1 MTPTDPRSRPGAGE
15 GKPGGG
21 PWQGAATPPAGS
33 LTQVDGLL
41 VGHATD
47 REGLTGCTVVLC
59 PEGATCAVDV
69 RGGAPGTRETDLLG
83 AGRLVQQVHAV
94 CLAGGSAFG
103 LAAAHGVMTWLEER
117 GYGFD
122 TGVARVPIVPAA
134 ILFDLAVGD
143 PRARPDAA
151 MGYAACQ
158 AASREP
164 VVEGSVGAGT
174 GAVIGTILGPA
185 GARKGGVGSA
195 ARFLPNGWTVAALVV
210 LNCYGGVRDPE
221 TGRWLVGPP
230 PALSAT
236 AWPGAQE
243 GQRGAGPAEAGPAGG
258 PSGAGRDAGTG
269 TSGAGGPHGG
279 GPGSGEARPGYAGR
293 HTTLAVVATDAPLP
307 RDDLYRIAQVAQT
320 GLARVIDPVH
330 TWVDGDVVFALATGR
345 RPGTPTMDDR
355 MAIAATAAHVT
366 ATAALRAALCAE
378 SLGGIPAVAG
388 GDASR

>member
-1 MTPTDPRSRPGAGE
+1 MSHETDPGADGPRVGFGAGL
-15 GKPGGG
+15 GGVPPDTG
-21 PWQGAATPPAGS
+21 SSGVPAETGLGGSSAGDGSGGVRSGGTGDRDEPAGT
-33 LTQVDGLL
+33 LTQVEGIW
-41 VGHATD
+41 VGHASD
-47 REGLTGCTVVLC
+47 PGGLTGCTVVLC
-59 PEGATCAVDV
+59 PDGATCAVDV

-83 AGRLVQQVHAV
+83 SGRLVQQVHGL

-164 VVEGSVGAGT
+164 VQEGSVGAGT
-174 GAVIGTILGPA
+174 GAVIGMVMGPQ

-195 ARFLPNGWTVAALVV
+195 ARFLPAGWTVAALVV

-230 PALSAT
+230 PAVSAPG
-236 AWPGAQE
+236 WPGA
-243 GQRGAGPAEAGPAGG
+243 AG
-258 PSGAGRDAGTG
+258 S
-269 TSGAGGPHGG
+269 
-279 GPGSGEARPGYAGR
+279 GPGSS
-293 HTTLAVVATDAPLP
+293 HTTLVVVATDAPLP

-320 GLARVIDPVH
+320 GLARVVDPVH
-330 TWVDGDVVFALATGR
+330 TWVDGDVVFALSTGR
-345 RPGTPTMDDR
+345 RPGAPDMAER

-366 ATAALRAALCAE
+366 AEAALRAALRATP
-378 SLGGIPAVAG
+378 LGGIPTVAG
-388 GDASR
+388 DLDRPESRGN